1 MPGKEKRK
9 KNAKKVDTKSQCM
22 VQCANSVVLLKM
34 MLKVQRVGSFKS
46 C

>member
-9 KNAKKVDTKSQCM
+9 KNAKEVDTKSQCM
-22 VQCANSVVLLKM
+22 VQCAISAVLLKM